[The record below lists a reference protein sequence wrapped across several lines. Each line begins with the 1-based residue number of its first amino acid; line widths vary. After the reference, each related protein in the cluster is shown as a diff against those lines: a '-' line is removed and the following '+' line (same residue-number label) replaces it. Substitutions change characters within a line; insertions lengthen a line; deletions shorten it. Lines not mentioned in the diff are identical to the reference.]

1 MRKLI
6 ASAALLLG
14 MAGPANAMIIEYDF
28 TGGSGKAPSYEFTVD
43 GLTATA
49 TASSSGFKRSANVT
63 RDKHGLGV
71 KSNRDDDRNIDGK
84 GRNDYL
90 TVTFDFAVDL
100 LGLKFGHKS
109 KNDEF
114 DLYLDGTKTNNNR
127 ETTSGWKKFAM
138 GAHSGTSF
146 TVRASQ
152 KNDNFV
158 LKGMRVAATPI
169 PAPGSLALLG
179 LGLAGLGAIRH
190 FRKA

>member
-6 ASAALLLG
+6 ASATLLLG
-14 MAGPANAMIIEYDF
+14 MAGSANATVIEYDF
-28 TGGSGKAPSYEFTVD
+28 TGGRGEASSYEFTVD

-49 TASSSGFKRSANVT
+49 TANYNGFKRSAKVT

-71 KSNRDDDRNIDGK
+71 KSSRRDNRDIDGR

-90 TVTFDFAVDL
+90 TVTFDFVVDL
-100 LGLKFGHKS
+100 LGLKFGHNS

-127 ETTSGWKKFAM
+127 ETRVGWKKFAI
-138 GAHSGTSF
+138 GARSGTSF

-152 KNDNFV
+152 NNDNFV
-158 LKGMRVAATPI
+158 LKGMKVAASPI
-169 PAPGSLALLG
+169 PLPGSLALLG
-179 LGLAGLGAIRH
+179 LGLAGLGATRR
-190 FRKA
+190 FQKS